1 MNKIVLS
8 FGLLVFFI
16 SIVVFSQQGMSATD
30 VLFKSF
36 VVFFLVTLMS
46 SILVIAFIKA
56 INKASEEKLKKLSE
70 NLIGNQDHE

>member
-16 SIVVFSQQGMSATD
+16 SLVVFSQQGMSTTD
-30 VLFKSF
+30 ILFKSF
-36 VVFFLVTLMS
+36 IVFFLVTLMS
-46 SILVIAFIKA
+46 SILALAFIKA
-56 INKASEEKLKKLSE
+56 INKASEEKLKKLND